1 MPEISAFENI
11 AQSFLTDHPIGTQVT
26 GERMVNWV
34 QQKANGHVIGADL
47 NIPDPRKKLAT
58 IRRHLNEGARTQ
70 NVAQDKR
77 FVITVEDAK
86 RATFSIVD
94 YAHYGHAKAIE
105 AFVRSAGA
113 AIAPLNSAMR
123 VLDDQKMEEL
133 SAEQQ
138 GELTRDRNDLQAIK
152 DPIRQAYAGETDRRM
167 IATLVAGG
175 QTEAQARALL
185 GTWRTI
191 EPYQKLLKKF
201 S

>member
-11 AQSFLTDHPIGTQVT
+11 AQSFLADHPIGTQVT

-70 NVAQDKR
+70 NVSQDR
-77 FVITVEDAK
+77 RYVITVEDAR
-86 RATFSIVD
+86 RATYNVVD
-94 YAHYGHAKAIE
+94 YARYGHTKAIE
-105 AFVRSAGA
+105 AFVRSTGA
-113 AIAPLNSAMR
+113 AVAPINSAMR
-123 VLDDQKMEEL
+123 ILDDQKLEEL
-133 SAEQQ
+133 SAEKQS
-138 GELTRDRNDLQAIK
+138 ELNRDRSDLQAIK
-152 DPIRQAYAGETDRRM
+152 DPIRQLYMAETERRM
-167 IATLVAGG
+167 VTALIAEG

-185 GTWRTI
+185 KGLSTI
-191 EPYQKLLKKF
+191 EPYQKLLKKL